1 MNDKVTIYSDI
12 EIIEKIALNCD
23 NYPIITELFRKCS
36 NLCLNMTE
44 DQLDKSFEVDS
55 SGLSTPVGQY
65 FSSYDIP
72 DPYALFDFFSE
83 RKDNEAGFYLHDSTA
98 IFFLNI
104 KNEESKSLRD
114 KYGLLVLGIDEI
126 QDEFLQLN
134 FYKYR
139 DLKNKDSI
147 VGSDTNGWNTILD
160 EFPTSDEFPL
170 NAVVVSDN
178 FLMKNR
184 NGNVFCGT
192 ANLMNL
198 FDRILPQTLN
208 IPFQIF
214 IICPGCPNL
223 TELSET
229 ALKQF
234 AIDINGKRPYQIIVE
249 FLLTEKTP
257 IHRRRIF
264 TNYFSI
270 TCEKGFSMF
279 YVNPGNKVREN
290 GNDVRVKSY
299 YHDLIYSSGDL
310 EKLSIYDDLELIK
323 GICAKE
329 AINTNNRLLE

>member
-23 NYPIITELFRKCS
+23 NYPILTELFRKCS

-44 DQLDKSFEVDS
+44 EQLEKSFEVDS
-55 SGLSTPVGQY
+55 SGLSTPIGQY

-72 DPYALFDFFSE
+72 DPYALSDFFSE
-83 RKDNEAGFYLHDSTA
+83 RKDNEVGFYLHDSTA

-104 KNEESKSLRD
+104 KKEESKSLRD

-126 QDEFLQLN
+126 QDDFLQLN

-147 VGSDTNGWNTILD
+147 VGVEENGWNTILD
-160 EFPTSDEFPL
+160 EFPTSDEFPF

-223 TELSET
+223 IELSET

-234 AIDINGKRPYQIIVE
+234 AIDINGKRPYQINVE

-257 IHRRRIF
+257 IHHRRIF

-270 TCEKGFSMF
+270 TCEKGFSVF

-290 GNDVRVKSY
+290 GNDIRVKSY
-299 YHDLIYSSGDL
+299 YHDLVYCSGDL
-310 EKLSIYDDLELIK
+310 EKFSVYDDIVLIK
-323 GICAKE
+323 GICKE
-329 AINTNNRLLE
+329 ESFKADNRLLE

>member
-1 MNDKVTIYSDI
+1 MNDKVTIYSDV
-12 EIIEKIALNCD
+12 EIIEKIALNCE
-23 NYPIITELFRKCS
+23 NYPILTELFRKCS

-44 DQLDKSFEVDS
+44 DQLEKSFEVDS
-55 SGLSTPVGQY
+55 SGMSTPVGQY

-72 DPYALFDFFSE
+72 DPYALSEFFSE
-83 RKDNEAGFYLHDSTA
+83 RNDNEAGFYLHDSTA

-104 KNEESKSLRD
+104 KKEESKSLRD

-126 QDEFLQLN
+126 QDDFLQLN

-139 DLKNKDSI
+139 DLKNKDSV
-147 VGSDTNGWNTILD
+147 VGADINGWNTILGD
-160 EFPTSDEFPL
+160 FPTSNEFPL

-198 FDRILPQTLN
+198 FNRILPQTLN
-208 IPFQIF
+208 IPFQVF
-214 IICPGCPNL
+214 IICPDCP
-223 TELSET
+223 T
-229 ALKQF
+229 APNKAEAALNQF
-234 AIDINGKRPYQIIVE
+234 ASDIKRLRTYDIDVE

-257 IHRRRIF
+257 IHHRRIF
-264 TNYFSI
+264 SNYFSI

-310 EKLSIYDDLELIK
+310 EKLSIYDDIELIK

-329 AINTNNRLLE
+329 AFNTNNRLLE